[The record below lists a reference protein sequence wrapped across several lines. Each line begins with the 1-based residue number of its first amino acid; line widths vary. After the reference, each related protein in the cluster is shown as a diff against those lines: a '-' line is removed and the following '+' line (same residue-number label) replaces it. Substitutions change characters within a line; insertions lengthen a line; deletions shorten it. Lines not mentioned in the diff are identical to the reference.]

1 MNLKRK
7 LTSLLIILL
16 CCLGHSQSID
26 NSELKDFLKK
36 HVSNEGFI
44 KYEKLV
50 KNKESLNEIVVGLSK
65 ITPNNSWTKPETKA
79 YWINVYN
86 FNMLK
91 LVSDYYPLK
100 SIKYIQAP
108 FNIEFININGQK
120 VSLDDIENIMIEEM
134 GDPRMYFALNNTSMS
149 SPKLSREP
157 YSAETLE
164 LQLESAAK
172 NFINDSSKNYFSK
185 TTNEAILS
193 PIFKWH
199 ASDFEDLNSFINK
212 YLEDKQIT
220 NDTNISYSSFDWTLS
235 KELY

>member
-7 LTSLLIILL
+7 LTSLLIILF

-44 KYEKLV
+44 NYEKLV
-50 KNKESLNEIVVGLSK
+50 RNKESLSEIVLGLSK
-65 ITPNNSWTKPETKA
+65 LTPNTTWSKPETKA

-91 LVSDYYPLK
+91 LVSDYYPFK

-108 FNIEFININGQK
+108 FNVEFINVNGQK
-120 VSLDDIENIMIEEM
+120 VSLDDVENIIIEEI
-134 GDPRMYFALNNTSMS
+134 GDPRMYFALNNTSIS
-149 SPKLSREP
+149 APILSREP
-157 YSAETLE
+157 YAAETIDT
-164 LQLESAAK
+164 QLEFAVK
-172 NFINDSSKNYFSK
+172 NFINDPSKNYFSK

-193 PIFKWH
+193 PLFKWH
-199 ASDFEDLNSFINK
+199 ASHFENLSSFINK
-212 YLEDKQIT
+212 YLEGKQIT
-220 NDTNISYSSFDWTLS
+220 NQTEITYSSFDWTLS
-235 KELY
+235 KESY